1 MGCITDTVMRL
12 GGDMVKRQGG
22 HLRAI
27 LPGRKMRVWMPGEWE
42 KARRDGFVQ
51 EDKGEEKEHCTTTAD
66 VVRSDESSVATGIAS
81 MLFSSPKPKSKKGP
95 KFVSLP
101 PYLIDAQ
108 LVSKKLG
115 KTCHR
120 LLLVRFYRIQDC
132 VGVED
137 EEEEEILDVP
147 VSLDGGDADNTTTD
161 LELECEKSVRALRE
175 AAALVQRMKAVGGQG
190 FAIHPS
196 SSSDCDDNATVA
208 SHGSTKSYLKSF
220 GDAITSPIRY
230 LSSPTPTYSGK
241 SDRHRKVPVAELMST
256 ELLKKCIS
264 SPSVGMD
271 SLSAYNAAKIKSHGV
286 FPSLSREDSPYVK
299 ASWIFLRECIREFDQ
314 RCLSY
319 R

>member
-1 MGCITDTVMRL
+1 
-12 GGDMVKRQGG
+12 
-22 HLRAI
+22 
-27 LPGRKMRVWMPGEWE
+27 
-42 KARRDGFVQ
+42 
-51 EDKGEEKEHCTTTAD
+51 
-66 VVRSDESSVATGIAS
+66 
-81 MLFSSPKPKSKKGP
+81 
-95 KFVSLP
+95 
-101 PYLIDAQ
+101 
-108 LVSKKLG
+108 
-115 KTCHR
+115 
-120 LLLVRFYRIQDC
+120 
-132 VGVED
+132 
-137 EEEEEILDVP
+137 
-147 VSLDGGDADNTTTD
+147 
-161 LELECEKSVRALRE
+161 
-175 AAALVQRMKAVGGQG
+175 MKAVGGQG

-208 SHGSTKSYLKSF
+208 SYGSTKSYLKSF

-241 SDRHRKVPVAELMST
+241 SDRHCKVPVAELMST